1 MQNGRI
7 EESMWT
13 KIIEKMYEEQDALV
27 LQDNIRQ
34 IIQRRAAAVSNQNPL
49 TNQYATVQ
57 SQRSTTK
64 QDAAIY
70 QTAKKLT
77 REELVKDV
85 IAANKSSQQLL
96 YSDF

>member
-7 EESMWT
+7 DESMWT

-34 IIQRRAAAVSNQNPL
+34 IIQRRAAALSNQSPL
-49 TNQYATVQ
+49 PNQYATVQ
-57 SQRSTTK
+57 SQRSATK
-64 QDAAIY
+64 LDAAIY